1 MNAPPLRTSRTRSRR
16 ATKVASHLPND
27 SKPVADGTAVTPDSL
42 RTQPEAVPGATAI
55 LASFVADTRYEAIPL
70 EVRHEAKRLLLDG
83 IGCALGG
90 YSLEAGRIAI
100 ASFRRWGGHPGATI
114 AGDGTRVPSP
124 HAAYLNAKLGNLL
137 DMDDVLFNIAHLS
150 PVVQWS
156 ALALGEEEGRCGR
169 DLLAAFALGFEAGA
183 RVFLALGTIF
193 DSIDGRMVPADT
205 TGFGHAIIGGAAACG
220 RMLGLDAPAMIHAI
234 GLGGMHTPAPLSH
247 KSVTDASMAK
257 YQMDLAAS
265 GAVVSAVLA
274 RDGYTGPATILN
286 DDFYARAMARR
297 RFEPAHLTAGLGEL
311 WHLGLTSIKPYP
323 HCRHTHYALDLVR
336 RIVEEER
343 LRPDEIEAIEVRGF
357 GNYTVHPWNT
367 YAPRNEFEAQFSL
380 PYAVALVAAGVPAGP
395 GWYAKERLQNA
406 GLAELA
412 RRVTAAAHPEVA
424 KRVAAAWPE
433 PLREVPTTV
442 TIRARGRSFSAE
454 DCFAKGDGF
463 APTHRLDDE
472 ALFRKFRANAQAVL
486 PPHAIETLI
495 ETVLDLERLDTL
507 TTLGRLLAAPH

>member
-1 MNAPPLRTSRTRSRR
+1 MNPEPLRAPQS
-16 ATKVASHLPND
+16 VLPI
-27 SKPVADGTAVTPDSL
+27 
-42 RTQPEAVPGATAI
+42 GATAA
-55 LASFVADTRYEAIPL
+55 LASFVAETAYEAIPA

-83 IGCALGG
+83 VGCALGG
-90 YSLEAGRIAI
+90 YTLEAGRIAI
-100 ASFRRWGGHPGATI
+100 SSFRRWGGHPGATI

-124 HAAYLNAKLGNLL
+124 SAAYLNAKLGNLL
-137 DMDDVLFNIAHLS
+137 DMDDVLFNMGHLS

-193 DSIDGRMVPADT
+193 DNVDGRMVPADT
-205 TGFGHAIIGGAAACG
+205 TGFGHAIMGGAAACG
-220 RMLGLDAPAMIHAI
+220 RMLGLDASRMIHAL

-257 YQMDLAAS
+257 YQMDIAAS

-274 RDGYTGPATILN
+274 RDGYTGPATIL
-286 DDFYARAMARR
+286 DDNFYARAMARR
-297 RFEPAHLTAGLGEL
+297 RFEPSHLTDRLGEQ

-323 HCRHTHYALDLVR
+323 HCRHTNYALDLVR
-336 RIVEEER
+336 RIVEAER
-343 LRPDEIEAIEVRGF
+343 LRPDEIDAIEVRGF

-395 GWYAKERLQNA
+395 GWYAKERLQDA
-406 GLAELA
+406 ALADLA
-412 RRVTAAAHPEVA
+412 RRVTSAAHPEVA

-433 PLREVPTTV
+433 PLREVPTAV
-442 TIRARGRSFSAE
+442 TIRARGRTFSAE
-454 DCFAKGDGF
+454 DCFAMGDGF

-472 ALFRKFRANAQAVL
+472 ALSRKFRANAEAVL
-486 PPHAIETLI
+486 PPHAVESLI
-495 ETVLDLERLDTL
+495 EAVLDLDRMKSLA
-507 TTLGRLLAAPH
+507 TLGRLLAAPH

>member
-1 MNAPPLRTSRTRSRR
+1 
-16 ATKVASHLPND
+16 
-27 SKPVADGTAVTPDSL
+27 
-42 RTQPEAVPGATAI
+42 
-55 LASFVADTRYEAIPL
+55 
-70 EVRHEAKRLLLDG
+70 
-83 IGCALGG
+83 
-90 YSLEAGRIAI
+90 
-100 ASFRRWGGHPGATI
+100 
-114 AGDGTRVPSP
+114 
-124 HAAYLNAKLGNLL
+124 
-137 DMDDVLFNIAHLS
+137 
-150 PVVQWS
+150 
-156 ALALGEEEGRCGR
+156 
-169 DLLAAFALGFEAGA
+169 
-183 RVFLALGTIF
+183 
-193 DSIDGRMVPADT
+193 
-205 TGFGHAIIGGAAACG
+205 
-220 RMLGLDAPAMIHAI
+220 MIHAI

>member
-1 MNAPPLRTSRTRSRR
+1 ML
-16 ATKVASHLPND
+16 
-27 SKPVADGTAVTPDSL
+27 G
-42 RTQPEAVPGATAI
+42 
-55 LASFVADTRYEAIPL
+55 
-70 EVRHEAKRLLLDG
+70 G
-83 IGCALGG
+83 IGDTLGG
-90 YSLEAGRIAI
+90 YNLEAGRIAI
-100 ASFRRWGGHPGATI
+100 SSFRRWGGHPGATI
-114 AGDGTRVPSP
+114 AGDGSRVPSP

-137 DMDDVLFNIAHLS
+137 DMDDVLFNMGHLS

-169 DLLAAFALGFEAGA
+169 ELLAAFALGFEAGA

-193 DSIDGRMVPADT
+193 DNVDGRMVPADT